1 MRRGPFYGWIVAA
14 GAFVSH
20 FLNYGVLTVAF
31 GVFFPFMAEAYGL
44 TRGAQSF
51 VTSLAWAD
59 YFGRDAQG
67 AIRGVASP
75 FRFVA
80 SAAGPLIGGL
90 LYDLAGDYQL
100 AFGVY
105 AAAFALGGVAALFAK
120 PPRRAIALAGG

>member
-1 MRRGPFYGWIVAA
+1 MLVLAGSASVA
-14 GAFVSH
+14 G
-20 FLNYGVLTVAF
+20 FLLFATL
-31 GVFFPFMAEAYGL
+31 YGL

-51 VTSLAWAD
+51 VTSLAWSD

-80 SAAGPLIGGL
+80 AAAGPLVGGL
-90 LYDLAGDYQL
+90 LYDLAGNYHL

-105 AAAFALGGVAALFAK
+105 AAAFTLGGVAALLAK
-120 PPRRAIALAGG
+120 PPRRAIALAGF